1 METVKDRIL
10 NGTPEQREHYLR
22 LLPAEEQQKLLP
34 IVEQRC
40 PYKVEKMADSRW
52 LLHFK
57 KAINGQR
64 ITVELTRCTTSKT
77 QKAMWKEK
85 TAKRYVPATYWR
97 VKVEA
102 YDQDENCHSWYNPT
116 VRYEHYE
123 EIKRHTSIWRP
134 AYNEIVKGTNC
145 TINFD
150 WLLEATASNAQKILA
165 EVERMATEGIKT
177 LC

>member
-1 METVKDRIL
+1 MNTAQNRIL
-10 NGTPEQREHYLR
+10 KGAPEQRN
-22 LLPAEEQQKLLP
+22 
-34 IVEQRC
+34 

-57 KAINGQR
+57 KEINGQR
-64 ITVELTRCTTSKT
+64 ITVELTRCTTSKM

-85 TAKRYVPATYWR
+85 TAKKYVPSTYWD

-102 YDQDENCHSWYNPT
+102 YDQSENCHSWYNPT
-116 VRYEHYE
+116 VKYARYDETITYRSLRNWNNPTAE
-123 EIKRHTSIWRP
+123 TRKHTD
-134 AYNEIVKGTNC
+134 C
-145 TINFD
+145 LINFD

-165 EVERMATEGIKT
+165 EIEKMATEGIKT